1 MLKRRCRAPPLHSTQ
16 HYCTTVRLTR
26 HNTTRTL
33 HTHTR
38 TVPWDHDV
46 DICVV
51 VANRPGASGRDLTIG
66 NYWDRL
72 MKFNKWQTRF
82 KMKKCHW
89 NSYQNQC
96 DTAFKVH
103 PRGAKMDGKLWV
115 KGTKIDI
122 RK

>member
-1 MLKRRCRAPPLHSTQ
+1 MPHHHCTAHNTAVRLYDYTTNTPQ
-16 HYCTTVRLTR
+16 HYIHV
-26 HNTTRTL
+26 
-33 HTHTR
+33 HTHTH

-51 VANRPGASGRDLTIG
+51 VANRPGALGRDLTIG

-72 MKFNKWQTRF
+72 MLFNRWQTRF

-115 KGTKIDI
+115 KGTKVDI